1 MKNKILNI
9 TLTFFFFSS
18 KSYSITLE
26 ESINLA
32 IENNDELKSYKQQI
46 ISSQY
51 QLKADLNL
59 YLPTV
64 YLNVY
69 QKFYNET
76 PMTKIPNFP
85 ISFKQSNKDF
95 LTFSVGL
102 NQSLYTGGLTE
113 NKIDISKH
121 SIKSNTFYYKE
132 IENNLKADVI
142 KSYIDVFVAKS
153 LVSIYQKEYEAIK
166 SIYKQQE
173 EFFKEGLITK
183 VDLLQSKVRLS
194 EVERS
199 LTEAKGNYK
208 VALAKLSKLIGKN
221 LKEDEDFEKLNIDI
235 KEPENFESLLK
246 IAYENREILKYMEE
260 NINIGEKKVD
270 IEKSSF
276 LPKVFIQGEYMY
288 TNQSPYLNPKGNFAL
303 TVGTSIEFQGMIPYY
318 KILQAKSDVQKLK
331 FQFNDLKEN
340 IKLQLKNALENY
352 KTTKESYKVSED
364 SLSYAKEYFQL
375 VKEQYENQLATNT
388 DLLNAESAYT
398 RALESREINYYN
410 LYKSY
415 IDILLITGQINKKE

>member
-1 MKNKILNI
+1 MKNKILI
-9 TLTFFFFSS
+9 IALSLIFFSYV
-18 KSYSITLE
+18 SYGITLE
-26 ESINLA
+26 ESIKLA
-32 IENNDELKSYKQQI
+32 IENNDGLKSYKQQI
-46 ISSQY
+46 ISSEY

-59 YLPTV
+59 YLPTL
-64 YLNVY
+64 YLNLS

-76 PMTKIPNFP
+76 PIIKIPNFP

-95 LTFSVGL
+95 LTFNIGL

-132 IENNLKADVI
+132 MENNLKADVI
-142 KSYIDVFVAKS
+142 KSYIDVFITKS
-153 LVSIYQKEYEAIK
+153 LIITYQKEYEAIK

-183 VDLLQSKVRLS
+183 VDLLQSKVRLA
-194 EVERS
+194 EVERN

-221 LKEDEDFEKLNIDI
+221 LKEDEDFEKPNIDI
-235 KEPENFESLLK
+235 KEPEDFESLLK
-246 IAYENREILKYMEE
+246 IAYKKREIIKYIEE

-270 IEKSSF
+270 IEKSTF
-276 LPKVFIQGEYMY
+276 LPKVFVQGEYMY
-288 TNQSPYLNPKGNFAL
+288 TNQSPYLDPKGNFVL
-303 TVGTSIEFQGMIPYY
+303 TVGASIEFQGIMPYY

-331 FQFNDLKEN
+331 FQLNDLKEN

-352 KTTKESYKVSED
+352 KTAKENYKVAED

-398 RALESREINYYN
+398 RSLESRDINYYN

-415 IDILLITGQINKKE
+415 IDILLITGQVNKKE

>member
-1 MKNKILNI
+1 MKNKIINI
-9 TLTFFFFSS
+9 TLALLSFSFA
-18 KSYSITLE
+18 SYSITLE

-32 IENNDELKSYKQQI
+32 IENNNELKSYKQQI
-46 ISSQY
+46 ISSEY
-51 QLKADLNL
+51 QLKSDLNS
-59 YLPTV
+59 YLPNI
-64 YLNVY
+64 YLNIS
-69 QKFYNET
+69 QKFYNQT

-85 ISFKQSNKDF
+85 VSFKQSNKDF
-95 LTFSVGL
+95 LTFDIGF
-102 NQSLYTGGLTE
+102 NQPIYTGGLTE
-113 NKIDISKH
+113 NKIKISKH
-121 SIKSNTFYYKE
+121 SIKSNTLYYKE
-132 IENNLKADVI
+132 MENNIKADVI

-153 LVSIYQKEYEAIK
+153 LIIIYQKEYEAIK

-221 LKEDEDFEKLNIDI
+221 LKEDEDFEKPKIEI
-235 KEPENFESLLK
+235 KDPEDFENLLK
-246 IAYENREILKYMEE
+246 TAYENRKIIKYFEE

-270 IEKSSF
+270 IEKASF
-276 LPKVFIQGEYMY
+276 LPKIFFQGDYIY
-288 TNQSPYLNPKGNFAL
+288 TNQNPYLDPKGNFVL
-303 TVGTSIEFQGMIPYY
+303 TVGASIEFQGIMPYY

-331 FQFNDLKEN
+331 YQLNDLKEN
-340 IKLQLKNALENY
+340 IKLQLKNAIENY
-352 KTTKESYKVSED
+352 KTAKENYKVSED

-388 DLLNAESAYT
+388 DLLNAESSYT

-415 IDILLITGQINKKE
+415 IDILLITGQIN

>member
-18 KSYSITLE
+18 TSYSITLE

-102 NQSLYTGGLTE
+102 NQPLYTGGLTE

-121 SIKSNTFYYKE
+121 SIKSNTFYYIE

-142 KSYIDVFVAKS
+142 KSYIDVFIAKS
-153 LVSIYQKEYEAIK
+153 LVSIYQKEYETVK